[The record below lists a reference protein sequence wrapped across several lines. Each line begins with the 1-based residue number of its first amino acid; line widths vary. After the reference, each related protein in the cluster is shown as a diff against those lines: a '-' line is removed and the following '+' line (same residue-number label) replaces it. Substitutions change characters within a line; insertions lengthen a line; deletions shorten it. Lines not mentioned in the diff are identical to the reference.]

1 MFPTIAILVVG
12 CFVVCVAVLV
22 LASVTDGRREAS
34 VMATRAS
41 GRPAHRVPHDLPRA
55 GAVSVVDGRRGHY
68 LAADGH
74 GVVYGVVLRPLRW
87 RARGETCLVARS
99 GGSKRWTRQF
109 RLSLVESTGA

>member
-1 MFPTIAILVVG
+1 MKDRIAVVD
-12 CFVVCVAVLV
+12 L
-22 LASVTDGRREAS
+22 T
-34 VMATRAS
+34 S
-41 GRPAHRVPHDLPRA
+41 GEPSERSGDTLTLDVPRDLPRA

-68 LAADGH
+68 VAADGH
-74 GVVYGVVLRPLRW
+74 GVVYGVVLRPLCW